1 MKSIICFGIVFSLI
15 FPLGG
20 QSLPEDLT
28 RAAEIYA
35 GETMNSEDLFLLMNY
50 RNAQKERLEKLEIQ
64 RDEVEERKKSSGR
77 LSAFG
82 WASLAADALALGA
95 FGLVT
100 VLGNDAYSRYMA
112 ETRSSAVD
120 GYKNDIN
127 NYRTLQL
134 VSLGTAGGLT
144 GISALFFLLGGR
156 VPKLNREL
164 KSIDSEIELLRE
176 AVQ

>member
-1 MKSIICFGIVFSLI
+1 MKRIICFGIVFSLI
-15 FPLGG
+15 FPLWG

-35 GETMNSEDLFLLMNY
+35 GESMDSEDLFLLMNY
-50 RNAQKERLEKLEIQ
+50 RNVQKDRLEKLEVQ
-64 RDEVEERKKSSGR
+64 RDEVGKRKKSSGR
-77 LSAFG
+77 LSAVA
-82 WASLAADALALGA
+82 WTSLAVDALALGA
-95 FGLVT
+95 FGLFT
-100 VLGNDAYSRYMA
+100 ALGNDAYSRYMA

-120 GYKNDIN
+120 GYKKEMDD
-127 NYRTLQL
+127 YRTLQL

-144 GISALFFLLGGR
+144 GISALFFLLGSR
-156 VPKLNREL
+156 TPKLNREL